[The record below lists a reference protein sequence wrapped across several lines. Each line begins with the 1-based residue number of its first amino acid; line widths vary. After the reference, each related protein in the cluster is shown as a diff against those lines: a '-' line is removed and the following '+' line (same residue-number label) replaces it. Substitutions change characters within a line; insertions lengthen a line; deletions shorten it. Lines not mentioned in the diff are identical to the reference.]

1 MWVVGVYMCGV
12 PRDCGC
18 VPVWVVGMY
27 MCEVHRDC
35 GFVCEWSA

>member
-12 PRDCGC
+12 PRGCGC